1 MERLDFC
8 SVMGIMRRYISEDMP
23 YRNGIGIS
31 QIDFLYM
38 LFDDYFQNGDTDNF
52 VLDNG
57 LVCRWINGQAKV
69 SPKITGYYI
78 SDKKG
83 RNDFVKNFEENILPL
98 FYDTGFVIIQM
109 HDLLVQDNSISEMQ
123 RQKLNKAYPCK
134 TEKAQAEYLTDLL
147 LFGMKRNFVKRETK
161 TKELLTA
168 GKLSPMVAD
177 YIYENEVPK
186 PCRYF
191 CGRDSELDALHK
203 LLTDEGKVFLHGIA
217 GIGKSELAKAYA
229 KLYKKEYT
237 NILYIVYS
245 GDLMRN
251 VTSMDFS
258 DDLPEDTDDERFRK
272 HNRFLRSLKED
283 TLIIIDNFN
292 TTATKD
298 AFLSVML
305 KYKCRLLFTTRSRI
319 ESSPCM
325 LLEEISDRSILL
337 ELVGNYYTEA
347 PNYKMLIEQIIETVH
362 FHTLAVELSARLLQ
376 TGILEPEELL
386 KKLEEEKAGM
396 SATDKIGITKD
407 GESRKA
413 TYYDHIHTL
422 FSLYNLDEMQTEI
435 MRCLSLIPLS
445 GIPSKLFAAWL
456 RQHDMNNIND
466 IVEMGFIQPKSGRMI
481 TLHPM
486 LQEIAI
492 TDTKPSVTNCHTML
506 GYLQKE
512 VFCYHG
518 IDVPYY
524 KLLFSTTLNINDLIE
539 VDDKD
544 FYLRFLEDAFAYMD
558 KYHYEEGMK
567 KVVAEIENLLN
578 NSIIGTAS
586 DKALLLDYKA
596 AMADQTSKAIKLEQ
610 QALELLTEI
619 NADNALLASNL
630 NANMGALYHKA
641 NKNDLAAYHMEQ
653 GISILEKYGLIYMNQ
668 SIAQICNYAVLLHDM
683 GESER
688 GLSALRRCAKT
699 VKEYSSELSSDY
711 AAIQEAMGNIN
722 LACGR
727 LDKAREHLKKAL
739 SIYEQLWSDEPQ
751 LTEAKREEIL
761 QQYAAAGLGIG
772 SSLLIK

>member
-8 SVMGIMRRYISEDMP
+8 SVMGIMRSYISED
-23 YRNGIGIS
+23 RCVS

-83 RNDFVKNFEENILPL
+83 RNDFADNFEENILPL
-98 FYDTGFVIIQM
+98 FYDTGFVITQM

-123 RQKLNKAYPCK
+123 RQKLNSAYPCN
-134 TEKAQAEYLTDLL
+134 TDKAQAEYITDLL
-147 LFGMKRNFVKRETK
+147 LFGMERNFVKRDTK

-168 GKLSPMVAD
+168 GNFSPMVAD

-186 PCRYF
+186 PCRHF

-229 KLYKKEYT
+229 KQYKKEYT
-237 NILYIVYS
+237 NILYIIYS
-245 GDLMRN
+245 GDLMSDI
-251 VTSMDFS
+251 TGMDFS

-298 AFLSVML
+298 TFLSVML

-319 ESSPCM
+319 ENRPCM
-325 LLEEISDRSILL
+325 LLEEISDRNVLF
-337 ELVGNYYTEA
+337 ELAGHYYTDA
-347 PNYKMLIEQIIETVH
+347 CDYKTVMEQIIETVH

-407 GESRKA
+407 GENRRA

-435 MRCLSLIPLS
+435 MRCLSLVPLS
-445 GIPSKLFAAWL
+445 GIPLKLFASWL

-466 IVEMGFIQPKSGRMI
+466 LVEMGFIQPKSGRMI

-486 LQEIAI
+486 LQEITI
-492 TDTKPSVTNCHTML
+492 TDTKPSVTNCYTML
-506 GYLQKE
+506 DYLQKE

-518 IDVPYY
+518 IDVLYY

-539 VDDKD
+539 VDDKE

-578 NSIIGTAS
+578 NSIIGTVS

-596 AMADQTSKAIKLEQ
+596 AMTDQTSKAIKFEQ

-619 NADNALLASNL
+619 NADNALLVSNL
-630 NANMGALYHKA
+630 NANMGALYHKV

-699 VKEYSSELSSDY
+699 VKEHNFELSSDY

-727 LDKAREHLKKAL
+727 LDKAREHLQKAL

-751 LTEAKREEIL
+751 LIEAKQEEIL

-772 SSLLIK
+772 SSFLI

>member
-1 MERLDFC
+1 
-8 SVMGIMRRYISEDMP
+8 
-23 YRNGIGIS
+23 
-31 QIDFLYM
+31 
-38 LFDDYFQNGDTDNF
+38 
-52 VLDNG
+52 
-57 LVCRWINGQAKV
+57 
-69 SPKITGYYI
+69 
-78 SDKKG
+78 
-83 RNDFVKNFEENILPL
+83 
-98 FYDTGFVIIQM
+98 
-109 HDLLVQDNSISEMQ
+109 
-123 RQKLNKAYPCK
+123 
-134 TEKAQAEYLTDLL
+134 
-147 LFGMKRNFVKRETK
+147 
-161 TKELLTA
+161 
-168 GKLSPMVAD
+168 MVVD

-186 PCRYF
+186 PCRHF

-217 GIGKSELAKAYA
+217 KIGKSELAKAYA
-229 KLYKKEYT
+229 KQYKKEYT
-237 NILYIVYS
+237 NILYIIYS
-245 GDLMRN
+245 GDLMRD
-251 VTSMDFS
+251 VTGMDFS

-298 AFLSVML
+298 TFLSVML

-319 ESSPCM
+319 ESRPCM
-325 LLEEISDRSILL
+325 LLEEISDRNILF
-337 ELVGNYYTEA
+337 ELAGHYYTDA
-347 PNYKMLIEQIIETVH
+347 CDYKTVMEQIIETVH
-362 FHTLAVELSARLLQ
+362 FHTFAVELSARLLQ

-407 GESRKA
+407 GESRRA

-422 FSLYNLDEMQTEI
+422 FSLYNLDKMQTEI

-466 IVEMGFIQPKSGRMI
+466 LVEMGFIQPKSGRMI

-486 LQEIAI
+486 LQEITI

-610 QALELLTEI
+610 QALELITEI
-619 NADNALLASNL
+619 NADNALLVSNL
-630 NANMGALYHKA
+630 NANMGALYHKT

-699 VKEYSSELSSDY
+699 VKEHNFELSSDY

-727 LDKAREHLKKAL
+727 LDKAREHLQKAL

-751 LTEAKREEIL
+751 LIEAKQEEIL

-772 SSLLIK
+772 SSFLI

>member
-1 MERLDFC
+1 
-8 SVMGIMRRYISEDMP
+8 
-23 YRNGIGIS
+23 
-31 QIDFLYM
+31 
-38 LFDDYFQNGDTDNF
+38 
-52 VLDNG
+52 
-57 LVCRWINGQAKV
+57 
-69 SPKITGYYI
+69 
-78 SDKKG
+78 
-83 RNDFVKNFEENILPL
+83 
-98 FYDTGFVIIQM
+98 
-109 HDLLVQDNSISEMQ
+109 
-123 RQKLNKAYPCK
+123 
-134 TEKAQAEYLTDLL
+134 
-147 LFGMKRNFVKRETK
+147 
-161 TKELLTA
+161 
-168 GKLSPMVAD
+168 MVAD

-186 PCRYF
+186 PCRHF

-217 GIGKSELAKAYA
+217 KIGKSELAKAYA
-229 KLYKKEYT
+229 KQYKKEYT
-237 NILYIVYS
+237 NILYIIYS
-245 GDLMRN
+245 GDLMRD
-251 VTSMDFS
+251 VTGMDFS

-298 AFLSVML
+298 TFLSVML

-319 ESSPCM
+319 ESRPCM
-325 LLEEISDRSILL
+325 LLEEISDRNILF
-337 ELVGNYYTEA
+337 ELAGHYYTDA
-347 PNYKMLIEQIIETVH
+347 CDYKTVMEQIIETVH
-362 FHTLAVELSARLLQ
+362 FHTFAVELSARLLQ

-407 GESRKA
+407 GESRRA

-422 FSLYNLDEMQTEI
+422 FSLYNLDKMQTEI

-466 IVEMGFIQPKSGRMI
+466 LVEMGFIQPKSGRMI

-486 LQEIAI
+486 LQEITI

-539 VDDKD
+539 VDDKE

-567 KVVAEIENLLN
+567 KVVAEIKNLLN

-610 QALELLTEI
+610 QALELITEI
-619 NADNALLASNL
+619 NADNALLVSNL
-630 NANMGALYHKA
+630 NANMGALYHKT

-699 VKEYSSELSSDY
+699 VKEHNFELSSDY

-727 LDKAREHLKKAL
+727 LDKAREHLQKAL

-751 LTEAKREEIL
+751 LIEAKQEEIL

-772 SSLLIK
+772 SSFLI

>member
-8 SVMGIMRRYISEDMP
+8 SVMGIMRSYISED
-23 YRNGIGIS
+23 RCVS

-83 RNDFVKNFEENILPL
+83 RNDFVDNFEENILPL
-98 FYDTGFVIIQM
+98 FYDTGFVITQM

-123 RQKLNKAYPCK
+123 RQKLNSAYPCN
-134 TEKAQAEYLTDLL
+134 TDKAQAEYITDLL
-147 LFGMKRNFVKRETK
+147 LFGMERNFVKRDTK

-168 GKLSPMVAD
+168 GNFSPMVAD

-186 PCRYF
+186 PCRHF

-229 KLYKKEYT
+229 KQYKKEYT
-237 NILYIVYS
+237 NILYIIYS
-245 GDLMRN
+245 GDLMRD
-251 VTSMDFS
+251 VTGMDFS

-298 AFLSVML
+298 TFLSVML

-319 ESSPCM
+319 ESNPCM
-325 LLEEISDRSILL
+325 LLEEISDRNVLF
-337 ELVGNYYTEA
+337 ELAGHYYTDA
-347 PNYKMLIEQIIETVH
+347 CDYKTVMEQIIETVH

-407 GESRKA
+407 GENRRA

-435 MRCLSLIPLS
+435 MRCLSLVPLS
-445 GIPSKLFAAWL
+445 GIPLKLFASWL

-466 IVEMGFIQPKSGRMI
+466 LVEMGFIQPKSGRMI

-486 LQEIAI
+486 LQEITI

-506 GYLQKE
+506 DYLQKE

-539 VDDKD
+539 VDDKE

-610 QALELLTEI
+610 QALELITEI
-619 NADNALLASNL
+619 NADNALLVSNL
-630 NANMGALYHKA
+630 NANMGALYHKT
-641 NKNDLAAYHMEQ
+641 NKNDLATYHMEQ

-699 VKEYSSELSSDY
+699 VKEHNSELSSDY

-727 LDKAREHLKKAL
+727 LDKAREHLQKAL

-751 LTEAKREEIL
+751 LIEAKQEEIL

-772 SSLLIK
+772 SSFLI

>member
-8 SVMGIMRRYISEDMP
+8 SVMGIMRGYISED
-23 YRNGIGIS
+23 RCIS

-57 LVCRWINGQAKV
+57 LVCRWMNGQAKV

-83 RNDFVKNFEENILPL
+83 RNDFASNFEENILPL
-98 FYDTGFVIIQM
+98 FYDTGIVIIRM

-123 RQKLNKAYPCK
+123 RQKLNSAYPCK
-134 TEKAQAEYLTDLL
+134 TEKAQAEYITGLL
-147 LFGMKRNFVKRETK
+147 LFGMERNFVKRDAR

-168 GKLSPMVAD
+168 GNLSTLVAD

-191 CGRDSELDALHK
+191 CGRDNELDALHK
-203 LLTDEGKVFLHGIA
+203 LLADEGKVFLHGIA

-229 KLYKKEYT
+229 KQYKKEYT
-237 NILYIVYS
+237 NILYIIYS
-245 GDLMRN
+245 GDLMRD
-251 VTSMDFS
+251 VAGMDFS
-258 DDLPEDTDDERFRK
+258 DDLPEDTGDERFRK

-292 TTATKD
+292 TTAAKD

-305 KYKCRLLFTTRSRI
+305 KYRCRLLFTTRSRI

-325 LLEEISDRSILL
+325 LLEEIGDRNVLF
-337 ELVGNYYTEA
+337 ELAGHYYTDA
-347 PNYKMLIEQIIETVH
+347 RDYKTVMEQIIETVH

-376 TGILEPEELL
+376 TGILEPGGLL

-396 SATDKIGITKD
+396 SAADKIGITKD
-407 GESRKA
+407 GESRRA
-413 TYYDHIHTL
+413 TYYGHIHTL
-422 FSLYNLDEMQTEI
+422 FSLYNLDEMQTET

-445 GIPSKLFAAWL
+445 GIPSRMFAAWL

-466 IVEMGFIQPKSGRMI
+466 LVEMGFIQPKSGRMI

-486 LQEIAI
+486 LQEITV
-492 TDTKPSVTNCHTML
+492 TDTKPSVTNCRTML
-506 GYLQKE
+506 DYLQKE

-524 KLLFSTTLNINDLIE
+524 KLLFAATLNINGLID
-539 VDDKD
+539 VDDKE
-544 FYLRFLEDAFAYMD
+544 FYLRFMEDAFTYMD
-558 KYHYEEGMK
+558 KYRFEDGMK
-567 KVVAEIENLLN
+567 KVIDVIEKLLKD
-578 NSIIGTAS
+578 STVGTAG
-586 DKALLLDYKA
+586 DRALLLDYKA
-596 AMADQTSKAIKLEQ
+596 AMAGQTSKAIKLEQ

-619 NADNALLASNL
+619 NADNALLASNI

-641 NKNDLAAYHMEQ
+641 GKNDLAAYYMEQ
-653 GISILEKYGLIYMNQ
+653 GVSILEKYGLACMNQ

-683 GESER
+683 GEPER
-688 GLSALRRCAKT
+688 GLSALRRCAKA
-699 VKEYSSELSSDY
+699 VKEHNSELSGDY

-727 LDKAREHLKKAL
+727 LDSAREHLQKAL
-739 SIYEQLWSDEPQ
+739 SIYGQLWSDEPQ
-751 LTEAKREEIL
+751 LIEAKQEEIL

-772 SSLLIK
+772 ISLLTR

>member
-1 MERLDFC
+1 
-8 SVMGIMRRYISEDMP
+8 
-23 YRNGIGIS
+23 
-31 QIDFLYM
+31 
-38 LFDDYFQNGDTDNF
+38 
-52 VLDNG
+52 
-57 LVCRWINGQAKV
+57 
-69 SPKITGYYI
+69 
-78 SDKKG
+78 
-83 RNDFVKNFEENILPL
+83 
-98 FYDTGFVIIQM
+98 
-109 HDLLVQDNSISEMQ
+109 
-123 RQKLNKAYPCK
+123 
-134 TEKAQAEYLTDLL
+134 
-147 LFGMKRNFVKRETK
+147 
-161 TKELLTA
+161 
-168 GKLSPMVAD
+168 
-177 YIYENEVPK
+177 
-186 PCRYF
+186 
-191 CGRDSELDALHK
+191 
-203 LLTDEGKVFLHGIA
+203 
-217 GIGKSELAKAYA
+217 
-229 KLYKKEYT
+229 
-237 NILYIVYS
+237 
-245 GDLMRN
+245 
-251 VTSMDFS
+251 
-258 DDLPEDTDDERFRK
+258 
-272 HNRFLRSLKED
+272 
-283 TLIIIDNFN
+283 
-292 TTATKD
+292 
-298 AFLSVML
+298 
-305 KYKCRLLFTTRSRI
+305 
-319 ESSPCM
+319 M
-325 LLEEISDRSILL
+325 LLEEISDRNILF
-337 ELVGNYYTEA
+337 ELAGHYYTDA
-347 PNYKMLIEQIIETVH
+347 CDYKTVMEQIIETVH

-407 GESRKA
+407 GENRRA

-422 FSLYNLDEMQTEI
+422 FSLYILDEMQTEI

-466 IVEMGFIQPKSGRMI
+466 LVEMGFIQPKSGRMI

-486 LQEIAI
+486 LQEITI

-506 GYLQKE
+506 DYLQKE

-539 VDDKD
+539 VDDKE

-578 NSIIGTAS
+578 NNIIGTVS

-596 AMADQTSKAIKLEQ
+596 AMTDQTSRAIKFEQ
-610 QALELLTEI
+610 QALEILTEM

-630 NANMGALYHKA
+630 NANMGALYHKT

-699 VKEYSSELSSDY
+699 VKEHNFELSSDY

-727 LDKAREHLKKAL
+727 LDKAREHLQKAL

-751 LTEAKREEIL
+751 LIEAKQEGIL

-772 SSLLIK
+772 SSFLIK

>member
-8 SVMGIMRRYISEDMP
+8 SVMGIMRSYISED
-23 YRNGIGIS
+23 RCVS

-83 RNDFVKNFEENILPL
+83 RNDFADNFEENILPL
-98 FYDTGFVIIQM
+98 FYDTGFVITQM

-123 RQKLNKAYPCK
+123 RQKLNSAYPCN
-134 TEKAQAEYLTDLL
+134 TEKAQAEYITDLL
-147 LFGMKRNFVKRETK
+147 LFGMERNFVKRDTK

-168 GKLSPMVAD
+168 GNFSPMVAD

-186 PCRYF
+186 PCRHF
-191 CGRDSELDALHK
+191 CGRDSELDALYK

-229 KLYKKEYT
+229 KQYKKEYT
-237 NILYIVYS
+237 NILYIIYS
-245 GDLMRN
+245 GDLMSDI
-251 VTSMDFS
+251 TGMDFS

-298 AFLSVML
+298 TFLSVML

-319 ESSPCM
+319 ESNPCM
-325 LLEEISDRSILL
+325 LLEEISDRNILL
-337 ELVGNYYTEA
+337 ELAGNYYTEV
-347 PNYKMLIEQIIETVH
+347 PNYKIIMERIIETVH

-407 GESRKA
+407 GENRRA

-435 MRCLSLIPLS
+435 MRCLSLVPLS
-445 GIPSKLFAAWL
+445 GIPLKLFASWL

-466 IVEMGFIQPKSGRMI
+466 LVEMGFIQPKSGRMI

-486 LQEIAI
+486 LQEITI

-506 GYLQKE
+506 DYLQKE

-539 VDDKD
+539 VDDKE

-578 NSIIGTAS
+578 NSIIGTVS

-596 AMADQTSKAIKLEQ
+596 AMTDQTSKAIKFEQ
-610 QALELLTEI
+610 QAFELLTDI
-619 NADNALLASNL
+619 NADNALLVSNL

-653 GISILEKYGLIYMNQ
+653 GISILEKYELIYMNQ

-699 VKEYSSELSSDY
+699 VKEHNFELSSDY

-727 LDKAREHLKKAL
+727 LDKAREHLQKAL

-751 LTEAKREEIL
+751 LIEAKQEEIL

-772 SSLLIK
+772 SSFLI

>member
-8 SVMGIMRRYISEDMP
+8 SVMGIMRSYISED
-23 YRNGIGIS
+23 RCVS

-57 LVCRWINGQAKV
+57 LVCQWINGQAKV

-83 RNDFVKNFEENILPL
+83 RNDFADNFEENILPL
-98 FYDTGFVIIQM
+98 FYDTGFVITQM

-123 RQKLNKAYPCK
+123 RQKLNSAYPCN
-134 TEKAQAEYLTDLL
+134 TEKAQAEYITDLL
-147 LFGMKRNFVKRETK
+147 LFGMERNFVKRDTK

-168 GKLSPMVAD
+168 GNFSPMVAD

-186 PCRYF
+186 PCRHF
-191 CGRDSELDALHK
+191 CGRDSELDALYK

-229 KLYKKEYT
+229 KQYKKEYT
-237 NILYIVYS
+237 NILYIIYS
-245 GDLMRN
+245 GDLMSDI
-251 VTSMDFS
+251 TGMDFS

-298 AFLSVML
+298 TFLSVML

-319 ESSPCM
+319 ENRPCM
-325 LLEEISDRSILL
+325 LLEEISDRNILF
-337 ELVGNYYTEA
+337 ELSGHYYTDA
-347 PNYKMLIEQIIETVH
+347 CDYKTVMEQIIETVH
-362 FHTLAVELSARLLQ
+362 FHTLSVELSARLLQ

-407 GESRKA
+407 GENRRA

-435 MRCLSLIPLS
+435 MRCLSLVPLS
-445 GIPSKLFAAWL
+445 GIPSKLFASWL

-466 IVEMGFIQPKSGRMI
+466 LVEMGFIQPKSGRMI

-486 LQEIAI
+486 LQEITI

-512 VFCYHG
+512 VFCYYG

-539 VDDKD
+539 VDDKE

-558 KYHYEEGMK
+558 RYHYEEGMK
-567 KVVAEIENLLN
+567 KVVVEIENLLN

-596 AMADQTSKAIKLEQ
+596 AMTDQTSKAIKFEQ
-610 QALELLTEI
+610 QALELLTDI
-619 NADNALLASNL
+619 NADNALLVSNL

-653 GISILEKYGLIYMNQ
+653 GISILEKYELIYMNQ

-699 VKEYSSELSSDY
+699 VKEHNSELSSDY

-727 LDKAREHLKKAL
+727 LDKAREHLQKAL

-751 LTEAKREEIL
+751 LIEAKQEEIL
-761 QQYAAAGLGIG
+761 QQYVAAGLGIG
-772 SSLLIK
+772 SSFLIK

>member
-8 SVMGIMRRYISEDMP
+8 SVMGILRRYVSEDMP
-23 YRNGIGIS
+23 YKNGIGIS

-83 RNDFVKNFEENILPL
+83 RNDFADNFEENILPL
-98 FYDTGFVIIQM
+98 FYDTGFVITQM

-123 RQKLNKAYPCK
+123 RQKLNSAYPCN
-134 TEKAQAEYLTDLL
+134 TDKAQAEYITDLL
-147 LFGMKRNFVKRETK
+147 LFGMERNFVKRDTK

-168 GKLSPMVAD
+168 GNFSPMVAD

-186 PCRYF
+186 PCRHF

-229 KLYKKEYT
+229 KQYKKEYT
-237 NILYIVYS
+237 NILYIIYS
-245 GDLMRN
+245 GDLMRD
-251 VTSMDFS
+251 VTGMDFS

-298 AFLSVML
+298 TFLSVML

-319 ESSPCM
+319 ENRPCM
-325 LLEEISDRSILL
+325 LLEEISDRNVLF
-337 ELVGNYYTEA
+337 ELAGHYYTDA
-347 PNYKMLIEQIIETVH
+347 CDYKTVMEQIIETVH

-376 TGILEPEELL
+376 TGILEPKELL

-407 GESRKA
+407 GENRRA

-435 MRCLSLIPLS
+435 MRCLSLVPFS
-445 GIPSKLFAAWL
+445 GIPSKLFASWL

-466 IVEMGFIQPKSGRMI
+466 LVEMGFIQPKSGRMI

-486 LQEIAI
+486 LQEITI

-506 GYLQKE
+506 SYLQKE

-539 VDDKD
+539 VDDKE
-544 FYLRFLEDAFAYMD
+544 FYLRFLEDTFAYMD

-567 KVVAEIENLLN
+567 KVVVEIENLLN

-619 NADNALLASNL
+619 NADNALLVSNL

-653 GISILEKYGLIYMNQ
+653 GISILEKYELIYMNQ

-699 VKEYSSELSSDY
+699 VKEHNSELSSDY
-711 AAIQEAMGNIN
+711 AAIQEAMGSIN
-722 LACGR
+722 LACDR
-727 LDKAREHLKKAL
+727 LDKAREHLQKAL

-751 LTEAKREEIL
+751 LIEAKQEEIL

-772 SSLLIK
+772 SSFLIK

>member
-8 SVMGIMRRYISEDMP
+8 SVMGIMRSYISED
-23 YRNGIGIS
+23 RCVS

-83 RNDFVKNFEENILPL
+83 RNDFADNFEENILPL
-98 FYDTGFVIIQM
+98 FYDTGFVITQM

-123 RQKLNKAYPCK
+123 RQKLNSAYPCN
-134 TEKAQAEYLTDLL
+134 TDKAQAEYITDLL
-147 LFGMKRNFVKRETK
+147 LFGMERNFVKRDTK

-168 GKLSPMVAD
+168 GNFSPMVAD

-186 PCRYF
+186 PCRHF

-229 KLYKKEYT
+229 KQYKKEYT
-237 NILYIVYS
+237 NILYIIYS
-245 GDLMRN
+245 GDLMSDI
-251 VTSMDFS
+251 TGMDFS

-298 AFLSVML
+298 TFLSVML

-319 ESSPCM
+319 ENRPCM
-325 LLEEISDRSILL
+325 LLEEISDRNVLF
-337 ELVGNYYTEA
+337 ELAGHYYTDA
-347 PNYKMLIEQIIETVH
+347 CDYKTVMEQIIETVH

-407 GESRKA
+407 GENRRA

-435 MRCLSLIPLS
+435 MRCLSLVPLS
-445 GIPSKLFAAWL
+445 GIPLKLFASWL

-466 IVEMGFIQPKSGRMI
+466 LVEMGFIQPKSGRMI

-486 LQEIAI
+486 LQEITI
-492 TDTKPSVTNCHTML
+492 TDTKPSVTNCYTML
-506 GYLQKE
+506 DYLQKE

-539 VDDKD
+539 VDDKE

-558 KYHYEEGMK
+558 KYHYEESMK

-586 DKALLLDYKA
+586 DNALLLDYKA
-596 AMADQTSKAIKLEQ
+596 AMTDQTSKAIKFEQ

-619 NADNALLASNL
+619 NADNALLVSNL
-630 NANMGALYHKA
+630 NANMGALYHKV

-699 VKEYSSELSSDY
+699 VKEHNFELSSDY

-727 LDKAREHLKKAL
+727 LDKAREHLQKAL

-751 LTEAKREEIL
+751 LIEAKQEEIL

-772 SSLLIK
+772 SSFLI

>member
-8 SVMGIMRRYISEDMP
+8 SVMGIMRSYISED
-23 YRNGIGIS
+23 RCVS

-83 RNDFVKNFEENILPL
+83 RNDFADNFEENILPL
-98 FYDTGFVIIQM
+98 FYDTGFVITQM

-123 RQKLNKAYPCK
+123 RQKLNSAYPCN
-134 TEKAQAEYLTDLL
+134 TDKAQAEYITDLL
-147 LFGMKRNFVKRETK
+147 LFGMERNFVKRDTK

-168 GKLSPMVAD
+168 GNFSPMVAD

-186 PCRYF
+186 PCRHF

-229 KLYKKEYT
+229 KQYKKEYT
-237 NILYIVYS
+237 NILYIIYS
-245 GDLMRN
+245 GDLMSDI
-251 VTSMDFS
+251 TGMDFS

-298 AFLSVML
+298 TFLSVML

-319 ESSPCM
+319 ENRPCM
-325 LLEEISDRSILL
+325 LLEEISDRNVLF
-337 ELVGNYYTEA
+337 ELAGHYYTDA
-347 PNYKMLIEQIIETVH
+347 CDYKTVMEQIIETVH

-407 GESRKA
+407 GENRRA

-435 MRCLSLIPLS
+435 MRCLSLVPLS
-445 GIPSKLFAAWL
+445 GIPLKLFASWL

-466 IVEMGFIQPKSGRMI
+466 LVEMGFIQPKSGRMI

-486 LQEIAI
+486 LQEITI
-492 TDTKPSVTNCHTML
+492 TDTKPSVTNCYTML
-506 GYLQKE
+506 DYLQKE

-539 VDDKD
+539 VDDKE

-578 NSIIGTAS
+578 NSIIGTVS

-596 AMADQTSKAIKLEQ
+596 AMTDQTSKAIKFEQ

-619 NADNALLASNL
+619 NADNALLVSNL
-630 NANMGALYHKA
+630 NANMGALYHKV

-699 VKEYSSELSSDY
+699 VKEHNFELSSDY

-727 LDKAREHLKKAL
+727 LDKAREHLQKAL

-751 LTEAKREEIL
+751 LIEAKQEEIL

-772 SSLLIK
+772 SSFLI

>member
-1 MERLDFC
+1 
-8 SVMGIMRRYISEDMP
+8 
-23 YRNGIGIS
+23 
-31 QIDFLYM
+31 
-38 LFDDYFQNGDTDNF
+38 
-52 VLDNG
+52 
-57 LVCRWINGQAKV
+57 
-69 SPKITGYYI
+69 
-78 SDKKG
+78 
-83 RNDFVKNFEENILPL
+83 
-98 FYDTGFVIIQM
+98 
-109 HDLLVQDNSISEMQ
+109 
-123 RQKLNKAYPCK
+123 
-134 TEKAQAEYLTDLL
+134 
-147 LFGMKRNFVKRETK
+147 
-161 TKELLTA
+161 
-168 GKLSPMVAD
+168 MVVD

-186 PCRYF
+186 PCRHF

-217 GIGKSELAKAYA
+217 KIGKSELAKAYA
-229 KLYKKEYT
+229 KQYKKEYT
-237 NILYIVYS
+237 NILYIIYS
-245 GDLMRN
+245 GDLMRD
-251 VTSMDFS
+251 VTGMDFS

-298 AFLSVML
+298 TFLSVML

-319 ESSPCM
+319 ESRPCM
-325 LLEEISDRSILL
+325 LIEEISDRNILF
-337 ELVGNYYTEA
+337 ELAGHYYTDA
-347 PNYKMLIEQIIETVH
+347 CDYKTVMEQIIETVH
-362 FHTLAVELSARLLQ
+362 FHTFAVELSARLLQ

-407 GESRKA
+407 GENRRA

-435 MRCLSLIPLS
+435 MRCLSLVPLS
-445 GIPSKLFAAWL
+445 GIPSKLFASWL

-466 IVEMGFIQPKSGRMI
+466 LVEMGFIQPKSGRMI

-486 LQEIAI
+486 LQEITI

-539 VDDKD
+539 ADDKE
-544 FYLRFLEDAFAYMD
+544 FYLRFLKDAFAYMD

-567 KVVAEIENLLN
+567 KVVAEIKNLLN

-610 QALELLTEI
+610 QALELITEI
-619 NADNALLASNL
+619 NAYNALLVSNL
-630 NANMGALYHKA
+630 NANMGALYHKT
-641 NKNDLAAYHMEQ
+641 NKNDLATYHMEQ

-699 VKEYSSELSSDY
+699 VKEHNSELSSDY

-727 LDKAREHLKKAL
+727 LDKAREHLQKAL

-751 LTEAKREEIL
+751 LIEAKQEEIL

-772 SSLLIK
+772 SSFLI

>member
-1 MERLDFC
+1 
-8 SVMGIMRRYISEDMP
+8 
-23 YRNGIGIS
+23 
-31 QIDFLYM
+31 
-38 LFDDYFQNGDTDNF
+38 
-52 VLDNG
+52 
-57 LVCRWINGQAKV
+57 
-69 SPKITGYYI
+69 
-78 SDKKG
+78 
-83 RNDFVKNFEENILPL
+83 
-98 FYDTGFVIIQM
+98 
-109 HDLLVQDNSISEMQ
+109 
-123 RQKLNKAYPCK
+123 
-134 TEKAQAEYLTDLL
+134 
-147 LFGMKRNFVKRETK
+147 
-161 TKELLTA
+161 
-168 GKLSPMVAD
+168 MVVD

-186 PCRYF
+186 PCRHF

-217 GIGKSELAKAYA
+217 KIGKSELAKAYA
-229 KLYKKEYT
+229 KQYKKEYT
-237 NILYIVYS
+237 NILYIIYS
-245 GDLMRN
+245 GDLMRD
-251 VTSMDFS
+251 VTGMDFS

-298 AFLSVML
+298 TFLSVML

-319 ESSPCM
+319 ESRPCM
-325 LLEEISDRSILL
+325 LLEEISDRNILF
-337 ELVGNYYTEA
+337 ELAGHYYTDA
-347 PNYKMLIEQIIETVH
+347 CDYKTVMEQIIETVH
-362 FHTLAVELSARLLQ
+362 FHTFAVELSARLLQ

-407 GESRKA
+407 GESRRA

-422 FSLYNLDEMQTEI
+422 FSLYNLDKMQTEI

-466 IVEMGFIQPKSGRMI
+466 LVEMGFIQPKSGRMI

-486 LQEIAI
+486 LQEITI

-539 VDDKD
+539 VDDKE

-567 KVVAEIENLLN
+567 KVVAEIKNLLN

-610 QALELLTEI
+610 QALELITEI
-619 NADNALLASNL
+619 NADNALLVSNL
-630 NANMGALYHKA
+630 NANMGALYHKT

-699 VKEYSSELSSDY
+699 VKEHNFELSSDY

-727 LDKAREHLKKAL
+727 LDKAREHLQKAL

-751 LTEAKREEIL
+751 LIEAKQEEIL

-772 SSLLIK
+772 SSFLI

>member
-8 SVMGIMRRYISEDMP
+8 SVMSIMRRYISEDMP
-23 YRNGIGIS
+23 YKNGIGIS

-98 FYDTGFVIIQM
+98 FYDTGFVITQI

-134 TEKAQAEYLTDLL
+134 IEKAQAEYLTDLL
-147 LFGMKRNFVKRETK
+147 LFGMERNFVKRDTK

-168 GKLSPMVAD
+168 GNFSPMVAD

-237 NILYIVYS
+237 NILYIIYS
-245 GDLMRN
+245 GDLMRD
-251 VTSMDFS
+251 VTRMDFS

-298 AFLSVML
+298 TFLSVML
-305 KYKCRLLFTTRSRI
+305 KYKCHLLFTTRSRI

-325 LLEEISDRSILL
+325 LLEEISDRNILL
-337 ELVGNYYTEA
+337 ELAGNYYTEA
-347 PNYKMLIEQIIETVH
+347 PDYKIIMERIIETVH

-407 GESRKA
+407 GESRRA

-435 MRCLSLIPLS
+435 MRCLSLVPLS
-445 GIPSKLFAAWL
+445 GIPSKLFASWL

-466 IVEMGFIQPKSGRMI
+466 LVEMGFIQPKSGRMI

-486 LQEIAI
+486 LQEITI

-506 GYLQKE
+506 SYLQKE

-539 VDDKD
+539 VDDKE
-544 FYLRFLEDAFAYMD
+544 FYLRFLEDTFAYMD

-567 KVVAEIENLLN
+567 KVVVEIENLLN

-610 QALELLTEI
+610 QALELLTDI
-619 NADNALLASNL
+619 NADNALLVSNL

-727 LDKAREHLKKAL
+727 LDKAREHLQKAL

-751 LTEAKREEIL
+751 LIEAKQEEIL
-761 QQYAAAGLGIG
+761 QQYVAAGLGIG
-772 SSLLIK
+772 SSFLIK

>member
-1 MERLDFC
+1 
-8 SVMGIMRRYISEDMP
+8 
-23 YRNGIGIS
+23 
-31 QIDFLYM
+31 
-38 LFDDYFQNGDTDNF
+38 
-52 VLDNG
+52 
-57 LVCRWINGQAKV
+57 
-69 SPKITGYYI
+69 
-78 SDKKG
+78 
-83 RNDFVKNFEENILPL
+83 
-98 FYDTGFVIIQM
+98 
-109 HDLLVQDNSISEMQ
+109 
-123 RQKLNKAYPCK
+123 
-134 TEKAQAEYLTDLL
+134 
-147 LFGMKRNFVKRETK
+147 
-161 TKELLTA
+161 
-168 GKLSPMVAD
+168 MVAD

-186 PCRYF
+186 PCRHF

-217 GIGKSELAKAYA
+217 KIGKSELAKAYA
-229 KLYKKEYT
+229 KQYKKEYT
-237 NILYIVYS
+237 NILYVIYS
-245 GDLMRN
+245 GDLMRD
-251 VTSMDFS
+251 VTGMDFS

-298 AFLSVML
+298 TFLSVML

-319 ESSPCM
+319 ESRPCM
-325 LLEEISDRSILL
+325 LLEEISDRNILF
-337 ELVGNYYTEA
+337 ELAGHYYTDA
-347 PNYKMLIEQIIETVH
+347 CDYKTVMEQIIETVH

-407 GESRKA
+407 GENRRA

-422 FSLYNLDEMQTEI
+422 FSLYILDEMQTEI

-466 IVEMGFIQPKSGRMI
+466 LVEMGFIQPKSGRMI

-486 LQEIAI
+486 LQEITM

-506 GYLQKE
+506 DYLQKE
-512 VFCYHG
+512 IFCYHG

-539 VDDKD
+539 VDDKE

-578 NSIIGTAS
+578 NNIIGTVS

-596 AMADQTSKAIKLEQ
+596 AMTDQTSKAIKLEQ
-610 QALELLTEI
+610 QALELITEI
-619 NADNALLASNL
+619 NADNALLVSNL
-630 NANMGALYHKA
+630 NANMGALYHKT
-641 NKNDLAAYHMEQ
+641 NKNDLATYHMEQ

-699 VKEYSSELSSDY
+699 VKEHNSELSSDY

-727 LDKAREHLKKAL
+727 LDKAREHLQKAL

-751 LTEAKREEIL
+751 LIEAKQEGIL

-772 SSLLIK
+772 SSFLIK

>member
-1 MERLDFC
+1 M
-8 SVMGIMRRYISEDMP
+8 
-23 YRNGIGIS
+23 
-31 QIDFLYM
+31 
-38 LFDDYFQNGDTDNF
+38 
-52 VLDNG
+52 
-57 LVCRWINGQAKV
+57 
-69 SPKITGYYI
+69 
-78 SDKKG
+78 
-83 RNDFVKNFEENILPL
+83 
-98 FYDTGFVIIQM
+98 
-109 HDLLVQDNSISEMQ
+109 
-123 RQKLNKAYPCK
+123 
-134 TEKAQAEYLTDLL
+134 
-147 LFGMKRNFVKRETK
+147 
-161 TKELLTA
+161 
-168 GKLSPMVAD
+168 
-177 YIYENEVPK
+177 
-186 PCRYF
+186 
-191 CGRDSELDALHK
+191 
-203 LLTDEGKVFLHGIA
+203 
-217 GIGKSELAKAYA
+217 
-229 KLYKKEYT
+229 
-237 NILYIVYS
+237 
-245 GDLMRN
+245 
-251 VTSMDFS
+251 
-258 DDLPEDTDDERFRK
+258 
-272 HNRFLRSLKED
+272 
-283 TLIIIDNFN
+283 
-292 TTATKD
+292 
-298 AFLSVML
+298 
-305 KYKCRLLFTTRSRI
+305 
-319 ESSPCM
+319 
-325 LLEEISDRSILL
+325 
-337 ELVGNYYTEA
+337 
-347 PNYKMLIEQIIETVH
+347 
-362 FHTLAVELSARLLQ
+362 SARLLQ

-407 GESRKA
+407 GENRRA

-435 MRCLSLIPLS
+435 MRCLSLVPLS
-445 GIPSKLFAAWL
+445 GIPLKLFASWL

-466 IVEMGFIQPKSGRMI
+466 LVEMGFIQPKSGRMI

-486 LQEIAI
+486 LQEITI

-539 VDDKD
+539 VDDKE

-610 QALELLTEI
+610 QALELITEI
-619 NADNALLASNL
+619 NADNALLVSNL
-630 NANMGALYHKA
+630 NANMGALYHKT
-641 NKNDLAAYHMEQ
+641 NKNDLATYHMEQ

-699 VKEYSSELSSDY
+699 VKEHNSELSSDY

-727 LDKAREHLKKAL
+727 LDKAREHLQKAL

-751 LTEAKREEIL
+751 LIEAKQEEIL

-772 SSLLIK
+772 SSFLI

>member
-1 MERLDFC
+1 
-8 SVMGIMRRYISEDMP
+8 
-23 YRNGIGIS
+23 
-31 QIDFLYM
+31 
-38 LFDDYFQNGDTDNF
+38 
-52 VLDNG
+52 
-57 LVCRWINGQAKV
+57 
-69 SPKITGYYI
+69 
-78 SDKKG
+78 
-83 RNDFVKNFEENILPL
+83 
-98 FYDTGFVIIQM
+98 
-109 HDLLVQDNSISEMQ
+109 MQ
-123 RQKLNKAYPCK
+123 RQKLNSAYPCN
-134 TEKAQAEYLTDLL
+134 TDKAQAEYITDLL
-147 LFGMKRNFVKRETK
+147 LFGMERNFVKRDTK
-161 TKELLTA
+161 TKELFTA
-168 GKLSPMVAD
+168 GNFSPIVAD

-186 PCRYF
+186 PCRHF

-229 KLYKKEYT
+229 KQYKKEYT
-237 NILYIVYS
+237 NILYIIYS
-245 GDLMRN
+245 GDLIRD
-251 VTSMDFS
+251 VTGMDFS
-258 DDLPEDTDDERFRK
+258 DDLPEDTDDEHFRK

-319 ESSPCM
+319 ENRPCM
-325 LLEEISDRSILL
+325 LLEEISDRNVLF
-337 ELVGNYYTEA
+337 ELAGHYYTDA
-347 PNYKMLIEQIIETVH
+347 CDYKTVMEQIIETVH

-407 GESRKA
+407 GENRRA

-435 MRCLSLIPLS
+435 MRCLSLVPLS
-445 GIPSKLFAAWL
+445 GIPSKLFASWL

-466 IVEMGFIQPKSGRMI
+466 LVEMGFIQPKSGRMI

-486 LQEIAI
+486 LQEITI
-492 TDTKPSVTNCHTML
+492 TDTKPSVTNCRTML
-506 GYLQKE
+506 NYLQKE
-512 VFCYHG
+512 IFCYHG
-518 IDVPYY
+518 IDVQYY

-539 VDDKD
+539 VDDKE
-544 FYLRFLEDAFAYMD
+544 FYLRFMEDAFAYMD

-567 KVVAEIENLLN
+567 KVVAEIENLLK

-596 AMADQTSKAIKLEQ
+596 AMADQTSKAIKFEQ
-610 QALELLTEI
+610 QALELITEI
-619 NADNALLASNL
+619 NADNALLVSNL
-630 NANMGALYHKA
+630 NANMGALYHKV
-641 NKNDLAAYHMEQ
+641 NKNDLAAYHTEQ

-699 VKEYSSELSSDY
+699 VKEHNSELSSDY

-727 LDKAREHLKKAL
+727 LDKAREHFQRAL

-751 LTEAKREEIL
+751 LIEAKREEIL
-761 QQYAAAGLGIG
+761 HQYATAGLGIG
-772 SSLLIK
+772 NSFLKMQ